1 MLSQHR
7 RTAIHSHGILK
18 IAGRD
23 SRLISTF
30 FVRCVVLDI
39 YTRPPL
45 DLSNRKHSYLHTME
59 EDRAIADLGPEIP
72 VDLDGED
79 ETAKKTPKRRFIGRR
94 AADAKAAAKGE
105 TQNNE
110 GGTIEDSGAVQGAN
124 YSYTARQ
131 YNEHLAHAL
140 RSRSPPP
147 RSPCLEQCSR

>member
-1 MLSQHR
+1 MSQQE
-7 RTAIHSHGILK
+7 RTAIRVHSHGILK
-18 IAGRD
+18 MAGHFLCSLHHLRH
-23 SRLISTF
+23 LH
-30 FVRCVVLDI
+30 
-39 YTRPPL
+39 RPPL
-45 DLSNRKHSYLHTME
+45 DPPKRKRSYSHIME
-59 EDRAIADLGPEIP
+59 EDRAIADLGPELP

-131 YNEHLAHAL
+131 YNEQLSSCLAQLLPAAAL
-140 RSRSPPP
+140 PVP
-147 RSPCLEQCSR
+147 